1 MPSIAR
7 ALSIMGL
14 VKIPSTMGEL
24 LKRYR
29 RLCLDCHP
37 DRLSGSEER
46 FKEVGGAL
54 EVLRKQL
61 EHSTPKKSLWSKGKA
76 KPRMVIRGSV
86 GRQVSVGH
94 YVKATNDECVR
105 IDFANAG
112 FVAKDTEFEQSSSQL
127 PIKMDVGHVN
137 LVYLGFKG
145 KMHMNEKRQEFIC
158 WNNGNVWFKA
168 PDNDTHHSVACEC
181 QDCRLYKHVRLRT
194 E

>member
-1 MPSIAR
+1 
-7 ALSIMGL
+7 MGL

-105 IDFANAG
+105 IEFTNAG
-112 FVAKDTEFEQSSSQL
+112 FVAQDSELEKSSSQL

-137 LVYLGFKG
+137 LVYLGSKG
-145 KMHMNEKRQEFIC
+145 KMYINEKRQEFVC
-158 WNNGNVWFKA
+158 WSNGNVWFKA
-168 PDNDTHHSVACEC
+168 PDNDTDHSVACEC
-181 QDCRLYKHVRLRT
+181 QDCRLYKHVRFRT